1 MEDRARFAA
10 AQARCANTLIFGR
23 KGMPTEMFTRGSGQ
37 LVIREPII
45 VDRNVVQATLPSAPA
60 VNTCLEIVPWK
71 PVRDVIALQLL
82 PAFIESRREAIISE
96 KSAPTAPVIILGG
109 PIDSSPLHFEFQ
121 MGQNQPSPSKAIVYK
136 RRKLP
141 AKKRLALP
149 TVVSTS
155 CSSTPLIQSS
165 VRRSTRLGNKEGYC
179 SVKLAADP
187 SKKRKTCAV
196 MIDETTGETG
206 PVPIPILQGW
216 GIDCGV
222 DPSDLTEEAL
232 LQAPAE
238 QVNNDQSAE

>member
-1 MEDRARFAA
+1 
-10 AQARCANTLIFGR
+10 
-23 KGMPTEMFTRGSGQ
+23 MFTRGSGQ

-45 VDRNVVQATLPSAPA
+45 METNVFQATITSAPP
-60 VNTCLEIVPWK
+60 VNICLEIVPWK

-82 PAFIESRREAIISE
+82 PAFFESRREAIISE
-96 KSAPTAPVIILGG
+96 KSAPAAPVIILGG
-109 PIDSSPLHFEFQ
+109 PSDSSPLPSEFQ
-121 MGQNQPSPSKAIVYK
+121 MGQNQPSPSKALAHK
-136 RRKLP
+136 RGKLP

-149 TVVSTS
+149 IVVSATY
-155 CSSTPLIQSS
+155 SSTPLIQSS

-206 PVPIPILQGW
+206 PVPISILQGW

-232 LQAPAE
+232 LQVPAE
-238 QVNNDQSAE
+238 QVNDDQSTE